1 MMIKKKKR
9 KMTTPKNELLFLALG
24 GSDEIGMNV
33 NLYGCQGKWLM
44 VDCGLTFA
52 NPAEYPG
59 CELVLP
65 DLKFIE
71 DRAED
76 LLGIVLTHGHE
87 DHIGALPYL
96 AQDLGVPLYA
106 NAFTATLI
114 RGKMERE
121 GLAGEVEIN
130 VIPEGG
136 RIELAPFKCTM
147 VRLAHSIPDMDAVL
161 IETPYGKV
169 FHTGDWKLD
178 ADPVLGEPASAA
190 ALTEI
195 GDAGVLALVCDSTN
209 AFNDGVSGTEG
220 SVRDGLMAAV
230 ATAKGRIVVTSFA
243 SNLARMK
250 TLGQVA
256 KANNRKLCIAGRS
269 LDRMLQAAREN
280 GYLGD
285 LPPLVDFDTAMK
297 LPPND
302 LLVIATGGQ
311 GEARAALGRIAFDD
325 HQIKLDSGDTVI
337 FSSKQIPGNETAIGR
352 VQNALARKGVTMV
365 TEKQAHVHVSGHP
378 GRPELAAMYRWLRPE
393 ILVPVHGERRHM
405 AEQAR
410 FGLDEGIEKVIVQSN
425 GDVVRLAPNGP
436 RKVGN
441 ENTGRLI
448 LDGDVILPADGQ
460 TINERRRIASFG
472 QISVAVAL
480 DGKRLLGR
488 PVIKTQGVPVEEDRD
503 AFFAEA
509 SDDAA
514 KAVRDAKSLD
524 KLPEA
529 VRLAVRRCAVRW
541 TGKKPVVDVLV
552 VNA

>member
-1 MMIKKKKR
+1 
-9 KMTTPKNELLFLALG
+9 MTNPKNELLFLALG

-71 DRAED
+71 DRADD

-114 RGKMERE
+114 RGKFERE
-121 GLAGEVEIN
+121 GVDDVEIH

-136 RIELAPFKCTM
+136 TIDLAPFKCTM

-161 IETPYGKV
+161 IDTPFGRI

-178 ADPVLGEPASAA
+178 VDPVLGQPASAA
-190 ALTEI
+190 ALTAL
-195 GDAGVLALVCDSTN
+195 GDQGVLALVCDSTN
-209 AFNDGVSGTEG
+209 AFNDRESGTEG
-220 SVRDGLMAAV
+220 SVRDGLMEAV
-230 ATAKGRIVVTSFA
+230 AAATGRVVVTSFA
-243 SNLARMK
+243 SNLARMA
-250 TLGQVA
+250 TLAEVA
-256 KANNRKLCIAGRS
+256 RANNRKLCIAGRS
-269 LDRMLQAAREN
+269 LDRMLTAAQAN
-280 GYLGD
+280 GYLKD
-285 LPPLVDFDTAMK
+285 LPPLVDFETAAK
-297 LPPND
+297 LPPRD
-302 LLVIATGGQ
+302 VLVIATGGQ
-311 GEARAALGRIAFDD
+311 GEPRAALGRIAFGD
-325 HQIKLDSGDTVI
+325 HPIKLDGGDTVI

-352 VQNALARKGVTMV
+352 VQNALARAGVTMV

-410 FGLDEGIEKVIVQSN
+410 FGLEEGISKAVVQSN
-425 GDVVRLAPNGP
+425 GDVVRLAPDGP
-436 RKVGN
+436 RIIGN
-441 ENTGRLI
+441 EGTGRLI
-448 LDGDVILPADGQ
+448 LDGDVILPADGA
-460 TINERRRIASFG
+460 TINERRRIAQFG

-480 DGKRLLGR
+480 KGR
-488 PVIKTQGVPVEEDRD
+488 QLAGDPVIKLQGVPVEEDRD
-503 AFFAEA
+503 AFLAEA
-509 SDDAA
+509 ADDADQ
-514 KAVRDAKSLD
+514 AVRTAKSRD

-541 TGKKPVVDVLV
+541 TGKKPIVDVLV
-552 VNA
+552 IEV